1 VVLARRD
8 LSTVSPAC
16 ILIPKEVHAVMQQTI
31 QSQPFFTN
39 DLVGL
44 IKVLATIVI
53 PTAGAILASV
63 WKFMRGDLQM
73 ADARL
78 QEAVQRGD
86 AEIRRDIDGLGA
98 RVSAVESRQTEL
110 DGSIRTMSEV
120 IQGQA
125 RELALV
131 ASTHDT
137 IDRRLSELRE
147 GMEGLRSSLTTS
159 IHAAGREAT
168 QEIAQVR
175 ERLAMIEK
183 VAMLVERGVVR
194 HNVRERSR

>member
-1 VVLARRD
+1 M
-8 LSTVSPAC
+8 
-16 ILIPKEVHAVMQQTI
+16 IQQII
-31 QSQPFFTN
+31 QSEPFFTN
-39 DLVGL
+39 DFAGL
-44 IKVLATIVI
+44 IKVLVTVVL
-53 PTAGAILASV
+53 PTAGAIVASM
-63 WKFMRGDLQM
+63 WKFMRGDLQT

-98 RVSAVESRQTEL
+98 RVSAVESKQTEL
-110 DGSIRTMSEV
+110 EGSIRAMSELV
-120 IQGQA
+120 QAQA

-131 ASTHDT
+131 ASTHET
-137 IDRRLSELRE
+137 IDRRLIELRE
-147 GMEGLRSSLTTS
+147 GTEGLRASLTAA

-194 HNVRERSR
+194 HTVRERSR

>member
-1 VVLARRD
+1 M
-8 LSTVSPAC
+8 
-16 ILIPKEVHAVMQQTI
+16 IQQTI
-31 QSQPFFTN
+31 QTQPFFTN
-39 DLVGL
+39 DVAGL
-44 IKVLATIVI
+44 IKVFVTIVL
-53 PTAGAILASV
+53 PTAAVIVGSV
-63 WKFMRGDLQM
+63 WKFMRGDLQA
-73 ADARL
+73 ADDRL

-98 RVSAVESRQTEL
+98 RVSAVESKQTEL
-110 DGSIRTMSEV
+110 EGSVRAMSEI

-125 RELALV
+125 RELTLV
-131 ASTHDT
+131 ASAHDT
-137 IDRRLSELRE
+137 IDRRLNELRE
-147 GMEGLRSSLTTS
+147 GIDGMRTSLTSS